1 MRKFFDCLFGWL
13 FGAFAMA
20 VACIAGAMAV
30 CILIMGLNLV
40 SATFYQPECKY
51 VIDQKVDV
59 SGGVYRGK
67 SGKIISGRFD
77 RSPFG
82 SQWLYYVDLGDYSKE
97 FIEESELKAM
107 E

>member
-1 MRKFFDCLFGWL
+1 MRKFFGGLIEFVFGT
-13 FGAFAMA
+13 FAIA
-20 VACIAGAMAV
+20 VACVVGAMSMCV
-30 CILIMGLNLV
+30 FVMGFRV
-40 SATFYQPECKY
+40 MSGAFYQPECKY

-82 SQWLYYVDLGDYSKE
+82 SHWIYYVDLGDYSKE
-97 FIEESELKAM
+97 FITETELKAS